1 MKEILRVK
9 TNPVIHHGDKES
21 PGFFKPGLILQLSL
35 QGLPQA
41 RIILPGLHKH

>member
-9 TNPVIHHGDKES
+9 TNPVIHHGDHHGDKES

-35 QGLPQA
+35 QGLPK
-41 RIILPGLHKH
+41 PG